1 MGTVSITEI
10 EASDVD
16 VTVTWE
22 AEFNVQNTAQF
33 YVATSLQNL
42 QNGVYVGTGDDS
54 GNCPGT
60 IFEATIPSAAP
71 YLAAGTQ
78 YFVMAA
84 CDGTNSA
91 TSSFTTLPAG
101 EHLGRLQSTPHIV
114 LPGKNSILSAMVR
127 DKGKAVPNVPV
138 TFTGPAAVG
147 TINGQP
153 AGVPFQMNS
162 DSTGSVKVTLT
173 AGTQKGR
180 YLIEVSAQPYCAETK
195 HMRVVVK

>member
-60 IFEATIPSAAP
+60 IF
-71 YLAAGTQ
+71 
-78 YFVMAA
+78 
-84 CDGTNSA
+84 
-91 TSSFTTLPAG
+91 
-101 EHLGRLQSTPHIV
+101 
-114 LPGKNSILSAMVR
+114 
-127 DKGKAVPNVPV
+127 
-138 TFTGPAAVG
+138 
-147 TINGQP
+147 
-153 AGVPFQMNS
+153 
-162 DSTGSVKVTLT
+162 
-173 AGTQKGR
+173 
-180 YLIEVSAQPYCAETK
+180 
-195 HMRVVVK
+195 